1 MDPITKRS
9 PMELDNIK
17 VILNLAARRLSPN
30 GSHGGFVGR
39 LGNKVFLIIFP
50 NTINWVLFFLALG
63 IKTAKIV

>member
-9 PMELDNIK
+9 PMELDNNK

-39 LGNKVFLIIFP
+39 LGNKAFLIIFP
-50 NTINWVLFFLALG
+50 NTINCFFWLWGLRLQ
-63 IKTAKIV
+63 K

>member
-9 PMELDNIK
+9 PMELDNNK

-39 LGNKVFLIIFP
+39 PGNKAFLIIFP
-50 NTINWVLFFLALG
+50 NSINCYFLALG